1 MTARVDRLKKLLAVQ
16 EQLKALHETRH
27 AGFVAQAAGAKQEAA
42 DLVDR
47 FNADDS
53 LANFFPDVYHRRIGA
68 ALLREQ
74 ANRTLAQTEAGRVA
88 TATLRT
94 NMVERAH
101 NEVRRKDD
109 REKSDR
115 DRLDMI
121 GLMPP
126 ADRRGK

>member
-1 MTARVDRLKKLLAVQ
+1 VTSRLDRLKKLLAVQ

-27 AGFVAQAAGAKQEAA
+27 AGFVAEAAGARREAD

-53 LANFFPDVYHRRIGA
+53 LANFFPEIYHRRIGA
-68 ALLREQ
+68 ALVREE
-74 ANRTLAQTEAGRVA
+74 ANRAMAQTEATRVA

-101 NEVRRKDD
+101 AEVRRKND
-109 REKSDR
+109 REKGDR
-115 DRLDMI
+115 ERLDML
-121 GLMPP
+121 GQLPP
-126 ADRRGK
+126 AERRGK